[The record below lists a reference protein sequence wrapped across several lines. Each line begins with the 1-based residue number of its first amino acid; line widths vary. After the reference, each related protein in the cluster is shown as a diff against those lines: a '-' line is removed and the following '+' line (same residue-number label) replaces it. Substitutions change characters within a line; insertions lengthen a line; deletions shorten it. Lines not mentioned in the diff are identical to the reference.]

1 MINRT
6 RPSILQNIDSEVA
19 NLIASSRKITLMDGL
34 RMFWKSETHKMLLDD
49 DTKLWYFSPLAIFDI
64 WENEV
69 ITGDMQNSLYLR
81 GDEIG

>member
-6 RPSILQNIDSEVA
+6 KPSVLQNVDSEVA
-19 NLIASSRKITLMDGL
+19 YLIANSKKITLMDGL
-34 RMFWKSETHKMLLDD
+34 RLFWNSETHKMLLDD
-49 DTKLWYFSPLAIFDI
+49 DTKLWYLSPLAIFDI